1 MTEQGIPTGFTRR
14 GFLGENA
21 MGLGLVALASLLQ
34 DEKLLGVPRN
44 VKLEPQKFD
53 LTAKQPH
60 FEPKAKAMI
69 SLFQHG
75 GPSHM
80 DLFDPKPELTRLDG
94 KTYDGDI
101 GFSFIKRATKV
112 LKGTPFKFRKHG
124 EAGTEMSELIPH
136 MGSIADDIC
145 LIRSMHTGFNGHEVS
160 IRYMNAGI
168 AGVTGRPALGSWI
181 TYALGSET
189 QNLPAYMVLTDPGGH
204 PVDSTHNWSNGGC
217 RRFIREPYSGQKSR
231 AF

>member
-1 MTEQGIPTGFTRR
+1 MTKQGIQTGFTRR
-14 GFLGENA
+14 GFLRENA
-21 MGLGLVALASLLQ
+21 MGLGIVALASLLE

-94 KTYDGDI
+94 KTYDGDV

-112 LKGTPFKFRKHG
+112 LKGTPFNFSKHG
-124 EAGTEMSELIPH
+124 ESLSVTENEENYKPGDIITWNL
-136 MGSIADDIC
+136 MGSSPWHIGIVVD
-145 LIRSMHTGFNGHEVS
+145 EVS
-160 IRYMNAGI
+160 SKTNNPLIVHNIGRGPVIDDVIFKYPIR
-168 AGVTGRPALGSWI
+168 
-181 TYALGSET
+181 
-189 QNLPAYMVLTDPGGH
+189 GH
-204 PVDSTHNWSNGGC
+204 Y
-217 RRFIREPYSGQKSR
+217 RFPK
-231 AF
+231 